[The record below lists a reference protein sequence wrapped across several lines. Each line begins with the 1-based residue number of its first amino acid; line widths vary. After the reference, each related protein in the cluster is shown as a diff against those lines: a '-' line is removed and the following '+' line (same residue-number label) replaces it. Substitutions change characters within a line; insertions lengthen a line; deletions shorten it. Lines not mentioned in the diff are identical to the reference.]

1 MKEKEKRSR
10 TVESISEIKNVSP
23 VENLFPI
30 SLYGFVKTVR
40 MAGKKKL
47 FMVLRQGIETIQC
60 VYTIA
65 EGEAGKYSQEF
76 YVNVKGNLTPTR
88 TPVISCTVKH
98 LEIQVSEIEVVS
110 ESKELPF
117 QLKDLAWT
125 QKERE
130 EDQQLPVV
138 NQSKRLD
145 YRYIDLRSTESQS
158 AFRAYSA
165 ILELFREY
173 LARNMFV
180 EIKTPKILKGSS
192 EGGAEVF
199 AVNYFGEKATLAQS
213 PQLYK
218 QMAIIG
224 GLERVFEIGPC
235 FRAENS
241 NTGRHLTEFTGVD
254 VEMELRDM
262 PYTGLVKF
270 LYSMIKYVA
279 DGVQARS
286 ADELEIIQDITG
298 HANKTVIQEEPLIIT
313 FREGIDILKSIGRE
327 CSYTE
332 DIGTE
337 DEKMLGAEIK
347 KRYKSDL
354 FAMTEYPESA
364 RPFYT
369 SLLPGNREY
378 TQSFDFI
385 LKGEEIMSGA
395 ERICNQEELKERV
408 LAKGMTIESV
418 QDYVEAFSFGVPRH
432 GGCGIGLERVVKLLC
447 GFTDIHK
454 CSMFPRDP
462 RRLTP

>member
-1 MKEKEKRSR
+1 MKEKEKRSNGI
-10 TVESISEIKNVSP
+10 ESISEIRHICPTEEPYN
-23 VENLFPI
+23 I
-30 SLYGFVKTVR
+30 SLHGFVKGIR
-40 MAGKKKL
+40 IAGKKKL
-47 FMVLRQGIETIQC
+47 FMILRQGIETIQC
-60 VYTIA
+60 VYTIT

-76 YVNVKGNLTPTR
+76 YVNVKGKLSATR

-98 LEIQVSEIEVVS
+98 LEIQVEAIEVLS
-110 ESKELPF
+110 ESKDLPF

-130 EDQQLPVV
+130 KDQQLPVV

-145 YRYIDLRSTESQS
+145 YRYIDLRSSESQC
-158 AFRAYSA
+158 AFRAYSM
-165 ILELFREY
+165 ILGLFREY
-173 LARNMFV
+173 LAKNRFI

-199 AVNYFGEKATLAQS
+199 AVNYFGETATLAQS

-254 VEMELRDM
+254 IEMELRSMTYID
-262 PYTGLVKF
+262 LVKF
-270 LYSMIKYVA
+270 LYRMLKYVS
-279 DGVQARS
+279 DGVQSRS
-286 ADELEIIQDITG
+286 TEELEIIKEITG
-298 HANKTVIQEEPLIIT
+298 SNNETVISEEPVIIT
-313 FREGIDILKSIGRE
+313 FKEGIDLLKGAGRV

-337 DEKMLGAEIK
+337 DEKILGLEVK
-347 KRYKSDL
+347 KKYNSDL

-369 SLLPGNREY
+369 SLLPGSTTH

-385 LKGEEIMSGA
+385 LKGEEITSGA
-395 ERICNQEELKERV
+395 ERINKSEKLKERV
-408 LAKGMTIESV
+408 LAKGMALEGV
-418 QDYVEAFSFGVPRH
+418 QDYIEAFSFGVPRH

>member
-1 MKEKEKRSR
+1 MKEKEKRNGAI
-10 TVESISEIKNVSP
+10 ENISEIKSIAP
-23 VENLFPI
+23 IGDPFSI
-30 SLYGFVKTVR
+30 SLHGFVKGVR
-40 MAGKKKL
+40 LAGKKKL
-47 FMVLRQGIETIQC
+47 FIILRQGIETIQC
-60 VYTIA
+60 VHTIV

-76 YVNVKGNLTPTR
+76 YVNVKGTLTPTR
-88 TPVISCTVKH
+88 TPIISCTVKH
-98 LEIQVSEIEVVS
+98 LEIQVDTIEVIS
-110 ESKELPF
+110 ESKDLPF

-130 EDQQLPVV
+130 QDPQLPVV
-138 NQSKRLD
+138 NQAKRLD
-145 YRYIDLRSTESQS
+145 CRYIDLRSPESQC
-158 AFRAYSA
+158 AFRAYST
-165 ILELFREY
+165 ILGLFREY
-173 LARNMFV
+173 LAKNRFI
-180 EIKTPKILKGSS
+180 EIKTPKLLKGSS

-199 AVNYFGEKATLAQS
+199 AVDYFGEAATLAQS

-254 VEMELRDM
+254 VEMELKDM
-262 PYTGLVKF
+262 SYIGLVKF
-270 LYSMIKYVA
+270 LYRMIKYVA
-279 DGVQARS
+279 DGVQERS
-286 ADELEIIQDITG
+286 KDELDTIKEITG
-298 HANKTVIQEEPLIIT
+298 HSNETAIPEEPVIIT
-313 FREGIDILKSIGRE
+313 FKEGIDILKSIGRN

-337 DEKMLGAEIK
+337 DEKMLGSEIK

-369 SLLPGNREY
+369 SLLPSNREY

-385 LKGEEIMSGA
+385 LKGEEITSGA
-395 ERICNQEELKERV
+395 ERICKSEDLKERV
-408 LAKGMTIESV
+408 LAKGMALEGV
-418 QDYVEAFSFGVPRH
+418 HDYIEAFSYGVPRH

-447 GFTDIHK
+447 GFSDIHK